1 MPLSLSAS
9 LSAFEI
15 FGFSLGMAALMAA
28 AAPAMAETITGQSK
42 IDAVTVYP
50 QSAEITRAIKVKIPR
65 GEHTI
70 LLTDL
75 PAGALPQSI
84 RVEGKSTGKLEI
96 GSVDSRRLAVP
107 RADVALQAVERKAI
121 EDEIEKLRDEKNLL
135 AAAIQSAE
143 AQKALVANITQL
155 PGKLPA
161 SNGSAAAMPDW
172 NQLLSLV
179 GQGTAAAQK
188 IVLETGVKM
197 RDVDRKIEDLNRK
210 LAALAPAQDDRT
222 ELKVFVNAT
231 DALEADLTIRYQV
244 NGASWTPFY
253 DARLATGGKAQPAKM
268 QLVRRASIQQRTGE
282 AWTDVA
288 LSLSTT
294 RPIASTAAPELQ
306 MLSVDYEIERPMP
319 MAVGA
324 SAPAAPMARSM
335 ARTTAADAKLKS
347 DDDSRADLQLE
358 AVMQTGASIENQSFQ
373 AIYGIPGKVT
383 VAQTGEPKRVL
394 IATDDLDPTLNIRT
408 VPRLDPTAY
417 LYAKLTLPKTAGA
430 VLPGN
435 VSLFRDG
442 VFVGNGRVPSLQQG
456 EDHEL
461 GFGADDMVKVKRI
474 VNEDKKGE
482 TGYISTSRVEQ
493 RDYTIT
499 VKNLRATPV
508 AVQVFD
514 RLPVSMQT
522 DIKVEPVFRVQ
533 PTKRDVND
541 RRGTFVWDLSVGPDE
556 EKSVAFGYKVTAP
569 AGKPITY
576 RELSPAEIM
585 QQNRVKF

>member
-1 MPLSLSAS
+1 MPFQLTA
-9 LSAFEI
+9 AEFI
-15 FGFSLGMAALMAA
+15 GFSLSMAALMAA
-28 AAPAMAETITGQSK
+28 ASPAFAETITGASK
-42 IDAVTVYP
+42 IEAVTVYP
-50 QSAEITRAIKVKIPR
+50 QSAEISRTTKVRIPA

-107 RADVALQAVERKAI
+107 RADVALQAVERKAL
-121 EDEIEKLRDEKNLL
+121 EDEIERLRDDKNTL
-135 AAAIQSAE
+135 ASAIQAAE
-143 AQKALVANITQL
+143 AQKALIANVTQL
-155 PGKLPA
+155 PGKLPS
-161 SNGSAAAMPDW
+161 SNGGSAAMPDW
-172 NQLLSLV
+172 NQLLALV
-179 GQGTAAAQK
+179 GQGTTAAQK
-188 IVLETGVKM
+188 SILDTGIKI
-197 RDVDRKIEDLNRK
+197 REVDRKIEDLSRK
-210 LAALAPAQDDRT
+210 LAVLAPAQDDRT
-222 ELKVFVNAT
+222 ELKVFVNADT
-231 DALEADLTIRYQV
+231 ALDADLTIRYQV

-253 DARLATGGKAQPAKM
+253 DARLATGSKAAPAKM
-268 QLVRRASIQQRTGE
+268 QLIRRASIQQRTGE
-282 AWTDVA
+282 AWTDVTLA
-288 LSLSTT
+288 LSTT

-306 MLSVDYEIERPMP
+306 MLSVDYEPDRPMP

-324 SAPAAPMARSM
+324 SAPSAPPVARSM
-335 ARTTAADAKLKS
+335 AKVAESADSDGTRRDREEKAKLDNVAQTAA
-347 DDDSRADLQLE
+347 
-358 AVMQTGASIENQSFQ
+358 TIETQSFQ

-383 VAQTGEPKRVL
+383 VTQTGEPKRVL
-394 IATDDLDPTLNIRT
+394 IATDDIDPSLNVRT

-442 VFVGNGRVPSLQQG
+442 VFVGNGRLPQLQQG

-482 TGYISTSRVEQ
+482 TGIISTSRVEE
-493 RDYTIT
+493 RNYTIT
-499 VKNLRATPV
+499 VKNLRTTPV

-514 RLPVSMQT
+514 RIPVSMQN
-522 DIKVEPVFRVQ
+522 DIKVDPVFRLQ

-541 RRGTFVWDLSVGPDE
+541 RRGTFVWDLALAADE
-556 EKSVAFGYKVTAP
+556 EKSVVFGYKVTAP
-569 AGKPITY
+569 AGKPILY
-576 RELSPAEIM
+576 RELSPMEIM
-585 QQNRVKF
+585 QQNRVRF